1 MISSQLFKITTLNSQ
16 KNAAGQLNDSQM
28 QINQPMTAGTVNL
41 GSNQQMSTA
50 SDSQGNQ
57 YNTILNQLQRFHQ
70 LRELDSMINQNNLQ
84 LRVPGAAEASASG
97 SIGAN
102 PQRPVGTNVLP
113 ARIPHQLQ
121 QAVLNNAG
129 ATHGA

>member
-1 MISSQLFKITTLNSQ
+1 
-16 KNAAGQLNDSQM
+16 
-28 QINQPMTAGTVNL
+28 
-41 GSNQQMSTA
+41 MSTA

-84 LRVPGAAEASASG
+84 LRASGAAEASVNGGIS
-97 SIGAN
+97 AN
-102 PQRPVGTNVLP
+102 PQRPVGTNMLP
-113 ARIPHQLQ
+113 AQIPHQLQ